1 MIIVI
6 YVDKEAKNFIAHILI
21 MQNKDQ
27 YQVINRNAHKDKY
40 FDMIAWNFFDADK
53 YSSHAI
59 FKL

>member
-40 FDMIAWNFFDADK
+40 FDMIA
-53 YSSHAI
+53 
-59 FKL
+59 